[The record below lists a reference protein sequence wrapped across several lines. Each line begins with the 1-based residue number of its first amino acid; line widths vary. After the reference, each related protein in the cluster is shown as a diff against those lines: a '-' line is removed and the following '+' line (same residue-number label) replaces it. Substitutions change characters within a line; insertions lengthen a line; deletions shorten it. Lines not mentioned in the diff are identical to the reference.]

1 MLVIIIRM
9 ITIQAKKHDNFSVEF
24 KFGFEGDLDVGHR
37 EFVVN
42 SWIFVPNSLD
52 INPQTYGKDQFYR
65 DIKSN
70 VRLITPVYLLRELSD
85 ASSLPFATLRS
96 ALERLAATPSKENI
110 DNYESQIKMFA
121 AIFKSA
127 LRNHSLHTSRA
138 ENDEDVV
145 YLTDDFVTEVGRIT
159 SEYRLLYQLINVP
172 RVDSKLRNYY
182 LFGDEMMSHII
193 DVQSVRI
200 LKRIDKVDNPSFASI
215 RERLVGLLRDEK
227 EYKRSRGYEIVET
240 DSEDMSGNRQL
251 VFRYGLLKK
260 YVESELYIRLNK
272 KRDGFAIEQVYYS
285 LAAGLAMIFATAV
298 AWFAQLKY
306 GNITG
311 PLFVVLVVSYMLKD
325 RIKDLMRYYFAHRL
339 GNKYFD
345 NKAEVRIQE
354 HKVGVIK
361 EGVDFISENNT
372 PREVIDLR
380 GRSSLVEA
388 ENRIFEEKILLYRK
402 RVVIDHEQLRQASTY
417 PVKGLNEILRFHM
430 HRFTQKMDN
439 SEVPVD
445 TLDSEGRIVTVKV
458 QKIYY
463 INLLMQ
469 LVEGESVSY
478 RRFRI
483 VMTRNGIIGVEDMK

>member
-1 MLVIIIRM
+1 M

-24 KFGFEGDLDVGHR
+24 KFGFEGNHEEVGRH

-52 INPQTYGKDQFYR
+52 INTQTYGKDQFYR

-70 VRLITPVYLLRELSD
+70 VRLITPVYLLRSLAD
-85 ASSLPFATLRS
+85 AGSLPFVTLRG
-96 ALERLAATPSKENI
+96 ALEALASQPSATNEE
-110 DNYESQIKMFA
+110 NYESQIKLFV

-127 LRNHSLHTSRA
+127 IRNHSIHITQSDGMN
-138 ENDEDVV
+138 EVG
-145 YLTDDFVTEVGRIT
+145 YLTEDFVASVRKIVE
-159 SEYRLLYQLINVP
+159 EYRKLYPIINVP
-172 RVDSKLRNYY
+172 TVEPRLRNYF
-182 LFGDEMMSHII
+182 LFGDEIMSHII
-193 DVQSVRI
+193 DVQSLRI
-200 LKRIDKVDNPSFASI
+200 LKRIDRSGDAALVAV
-215 RERLVGLLRDEK
+215 RESLVALLRKEK
-227 EYKRSRGYEIVET
+227 SYKLSQGYEILEPDDAV
-240 DSEDMSGNRQL
+240 GNRAL

-260 YVESELYIRLNK
+260 YVESELYIKLNK

-345 NKAEVRIQE
+345 NKAEVRI
-354 HKVGVIK
+354 HDKSVGVIK
-361 EGVDFISENNT
+361 EGVDFISEHKT
-372 PREVIDLR
+372 PKEVMELR
-380 GRSSLVEA
+380 DRSSLVEA
-388 ENRIFEEKILLYRK
+388 ENKIFEEKILLYRK
-402 RVVIDHEQLRQASTY
+402 RVVINNEQLSSASVY
-417 PVKGLNEILRFHM
+417 PVKGINEILRFHM

-439 SEVPVD
+439 PEVPVD
-445 TLDSEGRIVTVKV
+445 TLGADDNLTTVKV

-463 INLLMQ
+463 INIVMQ
-469 LVEGESVSY
+469 LIDGSDVLL
-478 RRFRI
+478 RRFRV
-483 VMTRNGIIGVEDMK
+483 VMTRDGILGVEDMQ